1 MTDMK
6 RIIWGITG
14 SGDRLDEILGA
25 MTTLN
30 QMEGFKVYVILS
42 KAAEQVWRRYS
53 LWEELNSRFKK
64 VTRETNP
71 NVPFV
76 AGALQ
81 IGHYDVFVVAPL
93 TANSTAKI
101 AYGIADTLVTN
112 AVAQTLKGSTPVV
125 LYPVDQKKGEVE
137 TKAPDGTTFS
147 IKTRQVDLDNAEKLR
162 SMKGVLVVESPSDI
176 PDAVKQLIESR

>member
-1 MTDMK
+1 
-6 RIIWGITG
+6 
-14 SGDRLDEILGA
+14 
-25 MTTLN
+25 
-30 QMEGFKVYVILS
+30 MEGFKVYVILS
-42 KAAEQVWRRYS
+42 KAAEQVWRRYG
-53 LWEELNSRFKK
+53 LWDELNTQFKK

-81 IGHYDVFVVAPL
+81 IGHYDVFVIAPL

-125 LYPVDQKKGEVE
+125 LYPVDQREGEVE
-137 TKAPDGTTFS
+137 TKAPDGTAFT
-147 IKTRQVDLDNAEKLR
+147 IRTRQIDVENAEKLR
-162 SMKGVLVVESPSDI
+162 NMDGVSVVESPLTI
-176 PDAVKQLIESR
+176 PKVVKQLIESR